1 MNRKEIGGAGNT
13 EENTGTEV
21 LENLRISRK
30 SPRAHMRRAHWQR
43 YRVGPG
49 RKEIVLK
56 WIEPV
61 FVGSGEITAVK
72 HRVHE
77 TSEETV

>member
-1 MNRKEIGGAGNT
+1 
-13 EENTGTEV
+13 
-21 LENLRISRK
+21 
-30 SPRAHMRRAHWQR
+30 MRRAHWQR

-61 FVGSGEITAVK
+61 LVGSGEITAVK